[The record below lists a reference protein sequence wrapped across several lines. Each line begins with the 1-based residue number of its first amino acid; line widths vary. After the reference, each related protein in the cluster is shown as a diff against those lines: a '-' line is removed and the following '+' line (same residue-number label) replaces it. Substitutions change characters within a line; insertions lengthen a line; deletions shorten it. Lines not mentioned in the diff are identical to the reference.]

1 MTLLT
6 KASHLFPEFS
16 SNLMDFFN
24 EDRNWPKGLTSK
36 MPAVNI
42 AENEKSYSLALAA
55 PGLEKDDFKITVD
68 NQQLSISC
76 EKKRE
81 KEEELDN
88 FTRKEFSYESFSR
101 SFVMPDSINSDN
113 INATYENGVLTVQ
126 LPKKETAVA
135 TAKKQISVG

>member
-42 AENEKSYSLALAA
+42 TENEKSYSLALAA
-55 PGLEKDDFKITVD
+55 PGLEKDDFQIK
-68 NQQLSISC
+68 SFFCSYFHFS
-76 EKKRE
+76 E
-81 KEEELDN
+81 KEAIIIVKQKPIFYQVSEPRKVGVGLGAHSV
-88 FTRKEFSYESFSR
+88 FTVATKTNVGYFKRKEMKVTR
-101 SFVMPDSINSDN
+101 
-113 INATYENGVLTVQ
+113 
-126 LPKKETAVA
+126 
-135 TAKKQISVG
+135 